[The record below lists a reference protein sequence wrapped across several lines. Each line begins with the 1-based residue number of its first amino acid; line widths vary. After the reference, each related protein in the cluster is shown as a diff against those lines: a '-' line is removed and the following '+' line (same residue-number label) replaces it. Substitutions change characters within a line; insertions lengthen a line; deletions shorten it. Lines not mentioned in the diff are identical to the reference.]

1 MLEWL
6 KRHAWKACILL
17 KGITSSNL
25 VLSAGIVQV
34 AECWWLARF
43 LRYVHLG
50 LALAKLDI
58 SVML

>member
-25 VLSAGIVQV
+25 VLSARIVQV
-34 AECWWLARF
+34 AEYPWLARF
-43 LRYVHLG
+43 FRYVHSS
-50 LALAKLDI
+50 ALAKLDI